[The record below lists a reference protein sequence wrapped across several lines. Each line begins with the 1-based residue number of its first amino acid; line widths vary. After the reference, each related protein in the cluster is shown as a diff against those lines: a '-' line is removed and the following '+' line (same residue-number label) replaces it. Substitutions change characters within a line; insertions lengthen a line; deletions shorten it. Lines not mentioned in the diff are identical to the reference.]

1 MLCPCHS
8 GLDFNDC
15 CEAIL
20 QGKKIAETAEQL
32 MRSRY
37 SAFSLGNVD
46 YLKSSWHPDF
56 VPNNLSI
63 DPAVK
68 WLGLSIL
75 NANQNGDSA
84 EVEFEAKFLT
94 AGLVDG
100 LHECSRFIRQQG
112 KWFYTDG
119 DMLPVSF
126 KSWKPGRNET
136 CPCGSGKKF
145 KRCCG

>member
-1 MLCPCHS
+1 MGCPCHS
-8 GLDFNDC
+8 GLSFSGC
-15 CEAIL
+15 CERIL
-20 QGKKIAETAEQL
+20 QGKKIADSAEQL

-37 SAFSLGNVD
+37 SAFSLGNID

-63 DPAVK
+63 DSGVK
-68 WLGLSIL
+68 WLNLKIL
-75 NANQNGDSA
+75 HTDQNGDKA
-84 EVEFEAKFLT
+84 QVEFEASFLS
-94 AGLVDG
+94 AGLVDA
-100 LHECSRFIRQQG
+100 LHESSRFVRQQG

-119 DMLPVSF
+119 DMLPASF
-126 KSWKPGRNET
+126 AAWKPGRNES